1 MNWPPIQ
8 SAYFPTKTPN
18 ACRKR
23 HERLMEKRNSD
34 DWDNI
39 KLQNLAKEYMT
50 LRKEIWAP
58 LSAKTGEKWSVVEAK
73 VCHLT

>member
-1 MNWPPIQ
+1 
-8 SAYFPTKTPN
+8 
-18 ACRKR
+18 
-23 HERLMEKRNSD
+23 MEKRNSD